1 MEAAY
6 INGELATNPN
16 KLGSVHLK
24 LLYAAGMSFPD
35 GYRIF
40 PQTIYDI

>member
-1 MEAAY
+1 MEATY
-6 INGELATNPN
+6 VNGKLATNPN

-35 GYRIF
+35 RYSIF
-40 PQTIYDI
+40 PQTIYDV